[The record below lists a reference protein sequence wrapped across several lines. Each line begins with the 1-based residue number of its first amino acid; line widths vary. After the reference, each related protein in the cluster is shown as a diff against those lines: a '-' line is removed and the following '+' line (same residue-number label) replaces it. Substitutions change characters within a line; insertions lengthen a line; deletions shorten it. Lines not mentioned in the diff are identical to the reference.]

1 MVVTAKEQ
9 SRRASKA
16 DRGFPMVAATGMLGS
31 GFRRDSIEKAIRMGA
46 RFVGCD
52 AGSTD
57 PGPRSLAQGEPQFSR
72 EAVKRDTG
80 VILEVAR
87 AAGLPVILGSAGTS
101 GADGQVQWQ
110 ADIVRELAAELNLH
124 FRMALIR
131 SEQSKGTVRELLQK
145 GRIRPLAPTMTDLTE
160 SAIDNAVTIVA
171 MMGVEP
177 IQSAFVGGAE
187 VIIAGRCSDPAI
199 YAALPLLEGYDPGI
213 VWHAAKTIECGAA
226 PVISRAAPDSM
237 MAILRED
244 AFDVFPLREDYRCTP
259 QSIASHSL
267 YENANP
273 FEIQEPGG
281 RLVTTDATYTAQTDS
296 AVRVAGAK
304 FIQSE
309 QYAVKLEG
317 VRHVGYATV
326 LCGAIRDPYILE
338 DLDNWLMGL
347 SAAIKTRLGDVAGI
361 GDGFEIYVRVY
372 GLNGVLREI
381 EAEVPPKPHEVLVM
395 WDVVGETQELAHKVA
410 KSICHLAIHHPVAKW
425 HGLITGV
432 ALPFSPPEIDR
443 GPVYEFHLNHVAAP
457 DSPLDL
463 FPIEYLDV

>member
-1 MVVTAKEQ
+1 MVVAAGHASGRESETG
-9 SRRASKA
+9 RA
-16 DRGFPMVAATGMLGS
+16 FPMVAATGMLGS
-31 GFRRDSIEKAIRMGA
+31 GFRRDSIEKAIRMGT

-57 PGPRSLAQGEPQFSR
+57 PGPRALAEGEPQFSR

-80 VILEVAR
+80 VMLELAR
-87 AAGLPVILGSAGTS
+87 EAGLPVIIGSAGTS
-101 GADGQVQWQ
+101 GTDSQLEWQ
-110 ADIVRELAAELNLH
+110 AGIVRELAAELGLR

-131 SEQSKGTVRELLQK
+131 SEQSKETVRGLLRN
-145 GRIRPLAPTMTDLTE
+145 GRIRPLPPMADLTE
-160 SAIDNAVTIVA
+160 SAIDEAVTIVA

-177 IQSAFVGGAE
+177 IQAAFAGGAE
-187 VIIAGRCSDPAI
+187 VVIAGRCSDPAI

-226 PVISRAAPDSM
+226 PVVSRAAPDSM
-237 MAILRED
+237 MAILHD
-244 AFDVFPLREDYRCTP
+244 DGFDVFPMRDDYRCTP

-296 AVRVAGAK
+296 MVRVSGAK
-304 FIQSE
+304 FIRGE
-309 QYAVKLEG
+309 YTVKLEG
-317 VRHVGYATV
+317 VRQVGYATV

-338 DLDNWLMGL
+338 DLDNWLSGL
-347 SAAIKTRLGDVAGI
+347 DAAIKTRLADVAGI
-361 GDGFEIYVRVY
+361 GDGYEVYVRVY
-372 GLNGVLREI
+372 GRDGVLREI
-381 EAEVPPKPHEVLVM
+381 EAERLSRPHEVLVM

-432 ALPFSPPEIDR
+432 ALPFAPPEIDR
-443 GPVYEFHLNHVAAP
+443 GPVFDFHLNHVAAP
-457 DSPLDL
+457 ESPLDL
-463 FPIEYLDV
+463 FPIEYVDV